1 MFTDSYLTVKQPAQG
16 LFKDKGSKFIGYIF
30 PLQSV
35 EDVKGILAEL
45 KAEHPKARHVC
56 WALRLSTDRS
66 VFRVNDDGE
75 PSGTAGKP
83 ILNTLLSANLTQVCV
98 AVVRYFGGTLLGV
111 PGLIHA
117 YKEASLAAIKEA
129 EIIEKTIKD
138 RYQIHVPYTQLN
150 KVMKILKDEN
160 ITILAQDLDTECS
173 LIIEIRQ
180 QFVLKII
187 TLLENIYNLRLIYQ
201 STL

>member
-30 PLQSV
+30 PIQSA

-98 AVVRYFGGTLLGV
+98 AIVRYFGGTLLGV

-160 ITILAQDLDTECS
+160 ITILAQDLDSECS

>member
-1 MFTDSYLTVKQPAQG
+1 VFTDSYLTVKQPAQG

-30 PLQSV
+30 PLESA
-35 EDVKGILAEL
+35 EDVKGILAQL
-45 KAEHPKARHVC
+45 KAEHPKARHIC
-56 WALRLSTDRS
+56 WALRISTDRS

-117 YKEASLAAIKEA
+117 YKEASLEAIKAA

-138 RYQIHVPYTQLN
+138 RYQVHVPYTQLN
-150 KVMKILKDEN
+150 AVMKILKDEN
-160 ITILAQDLDTECS
+160 ITIIAQELDNQCS

-187 TLLENIYNLRLIYQ
+187 TLLENIYNLRLIYL

>member
-1 MFTDSYLTVKQPAQG
+1 VFTDSYLTVKQPAQG

-30 PLQSV
+30 PLQSL
-35 EDVKGILAEL
+35 EDVKGILVEL

>member
-1 MFTDSYLTVKQPAQG
+1 MFSDSYLTVKKTAQG
-16 LFKDKGSKFIGYIF
+16 LFKDKGSMFIGYIF
-30 PLQSV
+30 PIESA
-35 EDVKGILAEL
+35 EDVKGILAQL
-45 KAEHPKARHVC
+45 KSEHPKARHIC
-56 WALRLSTDRS
+56 WALRISTDRS

-83 ILNTLLSANLTQVCV
+83 ILNILLSANLTQVCI

-117 YKEASLAAIKEA
+117 YKEASLEAIKAA

-138 RYQIHVPYTQLN
+138 RYQVHVPYTQLN
-150 KVMKILKDEN
+150 AVMKILKDEN
-160 ITILAQDLDTECS
+160 ITIIAQELDTECS

-187 TLLENIYNLRLIYQ
+187 TLLENIYNLRLIYLT
-201 STL
+201 TL

>member
-1 MFTDSYLTVKQPAQG
+1 
-16 LFKDKGSKFIGYIF
+16 
-30 PLQSV
+30 
-35 EDVKGILAEL
+35 
-45 KAEHPKARHVC
+45 
-56 WALRLSTDRS
+56 
-66 VFRVNDDGE
+66 
-75 PSGTAGKP
+75 
-83 ILNTLLSANLTQVCV
+83 
-98 AVVRYFGGTLLGV
+98 LGV

-117 YKEASLAAIKEA
+117 YKEASLAAIKKA

>member
-30 PLQSV
+30 PIQSA

-45 KAEHPKARHVC
+45 KAEHPKARHIC

-83 ILNTLLSANLTQVCV
+83 ILNTLLSANLTQVCI

-129 EIIEKTIKD
+129 EIIEKTLKD

-150 KVMKILKDEN
+150 KVMKILKEEN
-160 ITILAQDLDTECS
+160 ITIIAQELDTECS

-201 STL
+201 TTL

>member
-30 PLQSV
+30 PIESA
-35 EDVKGILAEL
+35 EDVKGILAQL
-45 KAEHPKARHVC
+45 KAEHPKARHIC

-117 YKEASLAAIKEA
+117 YKEASLEAIKAA

-138 RYQIHVPYTQLN
+138 RYQVHVPYTQLN
-150 KVMKILKDEN
+150 AVMKILKDEN
-160 ITILAQDLDTECS
+160 ITIIAQELDTECS

-187 TLLENIYNLRLIYQ
+187 TLLENIYNLRLIYLT
-201 STL
+201 TL

>member
-30 PLQSV
+30 PIQSA

-98 AVVRYFGGTLLGV
+98 AIVRYFGGTLLGV

>member
-30 PLQSV
+30 PIESA
-35 EDVKGILAEL
+35 EDVKGILAQL
-45 KAEHPKARHVC
+45 KSEHPKARHIC

-75 PSGTAGKP
+75 PFGTAGKP

-117 YKEASLAAIKEA
+117 YKEASLEAIKAA

-138 RYQIHVPYTQLN
+138 RYQVHVPYTQLN
-150 KVMKILKDEN
+150 AVMKILKDEN
-160 ITILAQDLDTECS
+160 ITIIAQELGTECS

-187 TLLENIYNLRLIYQ
+187 TLLENIYNLRLIYLT
-201 STL
+201 TL

>member
-30 PLQSV
+30 PIQSV

-98 AVVRYFGGTLLGV
+98 AIVRYFGGTLLGV

>member
-30 PLQSV
+30 PIQSA

-138 RYQIHVPYTQLN
+138 RYQIYVPYTQLN
-150 KVMKILKDEN
+150 KVMKILKNEN

>member
-138 RYQIHVPYTQLN
+138 RYQIYVPYTQLN

>member
-1 MFTDSYLTVKQPAQG
+1 VFTDSYLTVKQPAQG

-30 PLQSV
+30 PLESA
-35 EDVKGILAEL
+35 EDVKGILAQL
-45 KAEHPKARHVC
+45 KAEHPKARHIC
-56 WALRLSTDRS
+56 WALRISTDRS

-117 YKEASLAAIKEA
+117 YKEASLEAIKAA

-138 RYQIHVPYTQLN
+138 RYQVHVPYTQLN
-150 KVMKILKDEN
+150 AVMKILKDEN
-160 ITILAQDLDTECS
+160 ITIIAQELDNQCS
-173 LIIEIRQ
+173 LIIEI
-180 QFVLKII
+180 
-187 TLLENIYNLRLIYQ
+187 
-201 STL
+201 

>member
-1 MFTDSYLTVKQPAQG
+1 MFTDSYLTVKQHAQG

-98 AVVRYFGGTLLGV
+98 AIVRYFGGTLLGV

>member
-30 PLQSV
+30 PIQSV
-35 EDVKGILAEL
+35 EDVKRILMKL

-75 PSGTAGKP
+75 PLGTAGKP

>member
-98 AVVRYFGGTLLGV
+98 AIVRYFGGTLLGV

-138 RYQIHVPYTQLN
+138 RYQIHVSYTQLN

-160 ITILAQDLDTECS
+160 ITILAQDLDSECS

>member
-1 MFTDSYLTVKQPAQG
+1 MFTDSYLTVKQAAQG

-30 PLQSV
+30 PIQSA

-45 KAEHPKARHVC
+45 KAEHPKARHIC

-83 ILNTLLSANLTQVCV
+83 ILNTLLPANLTQVCIV
-98 AVVRYFGGTLLGV
+98 VVRYFGGTLLGV

-117 YKEASLAAIKEA
+117 YKEASLAAIKAA

-150 KVMKILKDEN
+150 KVMKILKEEN
-160 ITILAQDLDTECS
+160 ITIIAQELNTECS

-187 TLLENIYNLRLIYQ
+187 TLLENIYNLRLIYL
-201 STL
+201 STQ

>member
-1 MFTDSYLTVKQPAQG
+1 VFTDSYLTVKQPAQG

-30 PLQSV
+30 PIQSV

>member
-1 MFTDSYLTVKQPAQG
+1 VFTDSYLTVKQPAQG

-138 RYQIHVPYTQLN
+138 QYQIHVPYTQLN

>member
-30 PLQSV
+30 PIQSA
-35 EDVKGILAEL
+35 EDVKEILAQL
-45 KAEHPKARHVC
+45 KAEHPKARHIC

-83 ILNTLLSANLTQVCV
+83 ILNTLLSAKLTQVCI

-129 EIIEKTIKD
+129 KIIEKTIKD

-150 KVMKILKDEN
+150 KVMKILKEEN
-160 ITILAQDLDTECS
+160 ITIIAQEFNTECS

-180 QFVLKII
+180 QYVLKII
-187 TLLENIYNLRLIYQ
+187 TLLENIYNLRLIYL

>member
-30 PLQSV
+30 PIQSV
-35 EDVKGILAEL
+35 EDVKRILMKL
-45 KAEHPKARHVC
+45 KAEHPKARHLC

-75 PSGTAGKP
+75 PLGTAGKP

>member
-83 ILNTLLSANLTQVCV
+83 ILNTLLTANLTQVCV

>member
-1 MFTDSYLTVKQPAQG
+1 VFTDSYLTVKQPAQG

-30 PLQSV
+30 PIQSA

-45 KAEHPKARHVC
+45 KAEHPKARHIC

-83 ILNTLLSANLTQVCV
+83 ILNTLLSANLTQVCI

-117 YKEASLAAIKEA
+117 YEEASLAAIKEA
-129 EIIEKTIKD
+129 EIIEKTLKD

-150 KVMKILKDEN
+150 KVMKILKEEN
-160 ITILAQDLDTECS
+160 ITIIAQELDTECS

-201 STL
+201 TTL

>member
-16 LFKDKGSKFIGYIF
+16 LFKDKGSKFIGYVF

>member
-30 PLQSV
+30 PIQSV
-35 EDVKGILAEL
+35 EDVKGILVEL
-45 KAEHPKARHVC
+45 KTEHPKARHVC

-160 ITILAQDLDTECS
+160 ITILAQDLHSECS

>member
-1 MFTDSYLTVKQPAQG
+1 VFTDSYLTVKQPAQG

-30 PLQSV
+30 PIQSA

-98 AVVRYFGGTLLGV
+98 AIVRYFGGTLLGV

>member
-1 MFTDSYLTVKQPAQG
+1 VFTDSYLTVKQPAQG

-30 PLQSV
+30 PIQSA

-75 PSGTAGKP
+75 PSGTAGKL

-98 AVVRYFGGTLLGV
+98 AIVRYFGGTLLGV

-117 YKEASLAAIKEA
+117 YKEASLAAIKKA

>member
-1 MFTDSYLTVKQPAQG
+1 VFTDSYLTVKQPAQG

-129 EIIEKTIKD
+129 QIIEKTIKD

>member
-1 MFTDSYLTVKQPAQG
+1 VFTDSYLTVKQPAQG

-30 PLQSV
+30 PIESA
-35 EDVKGILAEL
+35 EDVKVILAQL
-45 KAEHPKARHVC
+45 KAEHPRARHIC
-56 WALRLSTDRS
+56 WALRISTDRS

-117 YKEASLAAIKEA
+117 YKEASLEAINAA
-129 EIIEKTIKD
+129 EIIENTIKD
-138 RYQIHVPYTQLN
+138 RYQLHVPYTQLN
-150 KVMKILKDEN
+150 SVMKILKDEN
-160 ITILAQDLDTECS
+160 ITIIAQELDTECS

-187 TLLENIYNLRLIYQ
+187 TLLENIYNLRLIYL

>member
-1 MFTDSYLTVKQPAQG
+1 VFTDSYLTVKQPAQG

-98 AVVRYFGGTLLGV
+98 AIVRYFGGTLLGV

-160 ITILAQDLDTECS
+160 ITILAQDLDSECS

>member
-1 MFTDSYLTVKQPAQG
+1 VFTDSYLTVKQPAQG

-30 PLQSV
+30 PIQSA

-111 PGLIHA
+111 SGLIHA
-117 YKEASLAAIKEA
+117 YKEASLAAIKAA

-160 ITILAQDLDTECS
+160 ITIIAQELDTECS
-173 LIIEIRQ
+173 LIIEVRQ

-187 TLLENIYNLRLIYQ
+187 TLLENINNLRLIYI

>member
-16 LFKDKGSKFIGYIF
+16 IFKDKGSKFIGYIF
-30 PLQSV
+30 PIQSA

-45 KAEHPKARHVC
+45 KAEHPKARHIC

-129 EIIEKTIKD
+129 QIIEKTIKD
-138 RYQIHVPYTQLN
+138 RYQINVPYTQLN
-150 KVMKILKDEN
+150 KVMKILKEEN
-160 ITILAQDLDTECS
+160 ITIIAQELDTECS

>member
-1 MFTDSYLTVKQPAQG
+1 VFTDSYLTVKQPAQG

-30 PLQSV
+30 PIQSA

-160 ITILAQDLDTECS
+160 ITILAQDLDSECS

>member
-1 MFTDSYLTVKQPAQG
+1 MFTDSYLTVKKPAQG

-30 PLQSV
+30 PLESA
-35 EDVKGILAEL
+35 EDVKEILAQL
-45 KAEHPKARHVC
+45 KAEHPRARYIC
-56 WALRLSTDRS
+56 WALRISTDRS

-83 ILNTLLSANLTQVCV
+83 ILNTLLSANLTQVCI

-111 PGLIHA
+111 TGLIHA
-117 YKEASLAAIKEA
+117 YKEASLEAIKSA

-138 RYQIHVPYTQLN
+138 RYQVHVPYTQLN
-150 KVMKILKDEN
+150 SVMKILKDEN
-160 ITILAQDLDTECS
+160 ITIIAQELDTECL

-187 TLLENIYNLRLIYQ
+187 TLLENIYNLRLIYL

>member
-1 MFTDSYLTVKQPAQG
+1 VFTDSYLTVKQPAQG

-30 PLQSV
+30 PLESA
-35 EDVKGILAEL
+35 EDVKEILAQL
-45 KAEHPKARHVC
+45 KAEHPRARHIC
-56 WALRLSTDRS
+56 WALRISTDRS

-117 YKEASLAAIKEA
+117 YKEASLEAIKEA

-150 KVMKILKDEN
+150 SVMKILKDEN
-160 ITILAQDLDTECS
+160 ITIIAQELDTECL

-187 TLLENIYNLRLIYQ
+187 TLLENIYNLRLIYL

>member
-30 PLQSV
+30 PIQSA

-45 KAEHPKARHVC
+45 KAEHPKARHIC

-83 ILNTLLSANLTQVCV
+83 ILNTLLSANLTQVCI

-117 YKEASLAAIKEA
+117 YEEASLAAIKEA
-129 EIIEKTIKD
+129 EIIEKTLKD

-150 KVMKILKDEN
+150 KVMKILKEEN
-160 ITILAQDLDTECS
+160 ITIIAQELDTECS

-201 STL
+201 TTL

>member
-30 PLQSV
+30 PIQSA